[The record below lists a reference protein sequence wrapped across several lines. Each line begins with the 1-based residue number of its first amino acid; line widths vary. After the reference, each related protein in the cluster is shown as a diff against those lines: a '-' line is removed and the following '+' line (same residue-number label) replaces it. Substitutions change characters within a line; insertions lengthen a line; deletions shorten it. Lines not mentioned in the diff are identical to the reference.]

1 MANSA
6 ISVVIPV
13 YNQEKYVGKCIRS
26 VLSQSFKDFEVIL
39 VNDGSTDKSMEVCQK
54 YAKMDYRISIIDKPN
69 GGSAFA
75 RRDGMLQAKG
85 QYICFIDSDDYL
97 DPFALERLYSIMC
110 QQQVDVVVGNFDKVL
125 DDWGLLRKKNEISL
139 LADRK
144 IGKDELLAFLIGS
157 GGQLATLPWGRLYK
171 LDCFKKAMESH
182 GDILFPSGK
191 IPGEDRCMNLALAP
205 FVRSLWITNDILYH
219 YRFGGMTSKYLSLIK
234 KGGRYFD
241 DNVDICRK
249 YHLDHLLPDVF
260 EYYKGD
266 LYFDIRLQIRYRVCS
281 EIELRDFI
289 ENELRT
295 RKIMLWAQEYLP
307 DDMKQKEE
315 VKALLEKDVEKII
328 GIVKQEE
335 KGLRMHFFMTRIFK
349 LYQKIEGVV
358 R

>member
-1 MANSA
+1 
-6 ISVVIPV
+6 
-13 YNQEKYVGKCIRS
+13 
-26 VLSQSFKDFEVIL
+26 
-39 VNDGSTDKSMEVCQK
+39 
-54 YAKMDYRISIIDKPN
+54 
-69 GGSAFA
+69 
-75 RRDGMLQAKG
+75 
-85 QYICFIDSDDYL
+85 
-97 DPFALERLYSIMC
+97 
-110 QQQVDVVVGNFDKVL
+110 
-125 DDWGLLRKKNEISL
+125 
-139 LADRK
+139 
-144 IGKDELLAFLIGS
+144 
-157 GGQLATLPWGRLYK
+157 
-171 LDCFKKAMESH
+171 
-182 GDILFPSGK
+182 
-191 IPGEDRCMNLALAP
+191 MNLALAP

-289 ENELRT
+289 ENELKT

-349 LYQKIEGVV
+349 LYQKIEGVI